1 MNTSRTFRIATRKS
15 PLAIWQA
22 ERVSTLIRESMGC
35 EAVLVPMSTIG
46 DRQSQWN
53 LAEKGGKGLF
63 TKELEDALLEGDAD
77 LAVHSA
83 KDMPTDS
90 PKGLCLS
97 TFLAREDPRE
107 VLVLKDGVQS
117 PKVMATGSPRRQAQL
132 QNHFKECQW
141 IQLRGNVETRLKK
154 IADQDLAD
162 GTILAAAGLNR
173 LGLNSFPG
181 LSFTPMPVKEMV
193 PAPGQGAIAIQ
204 SRVEDADEFSKIGDP
219 KTQREVEVEREV
231 LVSRGGGCQV
241 ALGVCLQKGTLYFF
255 EDQFGSHYF
264 PCEGMTSTEIMKKVG
279 DFVAK

>member
-22 ERVSTLIRESMGC
+22 ERVSSLIRESMGC

-97 TFLAREDPRE
+97 TFLDREDPRD

>member
-22 ERVSTLIRESMGC
+22 ERVSSLIRESMGC

-97 TFLAREDPRE
+97 TFLDREDPRD

-264 PCEGMTSTEIMKKVG
+264 PCEGMTSTEIMKKVR

>member
-97 TFLAREDPRE
+97 TFLDREDPRD

>member
-1 MNTSRTFRIATRKS
+1 
-15 PLAIWQA
+15 
-22 ERVSTLIRESMGC
+22 
-35 EAVLVPMSTIG
+35 MSTTG

-63 TKELEDALLEGDAD
+63 TKELEDALLKGDAD

-90 PKGLCLS
+90 PKGLCIS
-97 TFLAREDPRE
+97 TFLDREDPRD
-107 VLVLKDGVQS
+107 VLVLKEGIQS
-117 PKVMATGSPRRQAQL
+117 PKVMATGSPRRQSQL
-132 QNHFKECQW
+132 QNHFKGCQW

-162 GTILAAAGLNR
+162 GTILAAAGLKR

-181 LSFTPMPVKEMV
+181 LSFTPIPVKEMV

-204 SRVEDADEFSKIGDP
+204 SRVEDSGEFSRIGDT

-241 ALGVCLQKGTLYFF
+241 ALGVCLQEETLYFF
-255 EDQFGSHYF
+255 EDQFGSHSF
-264 PCEGMTSTEIMKKVG
+264 PCEGMTSKEIMKKVG
-279 DFVAK
+279 GFVLK

>member
-22 ERVSTLIRESMGC
+22 ERVSSLIRESMGC

-97 TFLAREDPRE
+97 TFLDREDPRD

-132 QNHFKECQW
+132 QNHFKECQG

>member
-22 ERVSTLIRESMGC
+22 ERVSSLIRESMGC

-97 TFLAREDPRE
+97 TFLDREDPRD

-204 SRVEDADEFSKIGDP
+204 SRVEDTDEFSKIGDP

>member
-22 ERVSTLIRESMGC
+22 ERVSSLIRESMGC

-97 TFLAREDPRE
+97 TFLDREDPRD

-204 SRVEDADEFSKIGDP
+204 SRVEDADEVSKIGDP